1 MTPESKVLAVFAAC
15 AMWLAAPP
23 GAWSADPPVKSMAA
37 KVVVLSGDVTAGAR
51 ALKSGDGLAEAEE
64 IAVGRGS
71 YATLEFTDRSIVRV
85 MSDSRLRIET
95 HRAPS
100 AFSSEFETR
109 LQLGAGAVEAK
120 IARRRVSTFSIAS
133 MAGSIAAIGA
143 SLRVRDV
150 GDVMLVEVLD
160 GRATVTGT
168 SGRPVTVDAG
178 YGTRVMPMEAPLA
191 PVGLLRAPDVSRVS
205 ALHQRPVV
213 RLRFAPV
220 PGAQRYRIIAAA
232 DRDLRDVLVENTQRR
247 PDVRM
252 VDLRDGDYFYGVR
265 AINELGLE
273 GDEARG
279 RFRLKA
285 RPLPPA
291 EQTPDADTVVQPGS
305 VTFSWAGAE
314 EAATYRFQLAR
325 DEDFDSLLVNRG
337 GLMARELV
345 VDKLAAGTYYW
356 RVASV
361 RASGDQ
367 GPFGDP
373 LPLRLQA
380 PAPAP
385 QTQ

>member
-1 MTPESKVLAVFAAC
+1 MTSESKVLAVFAAC
-15 AMWLAAPP
+15 AMWLAALP
-23 GAWSADPPVKSMAA
+23 GAWSAELPVKPMAA

-64 IAVGRGS
+64 IVVGRGS

-95 HRAPS
+95 HHAPS

-109 LQLGAGAVEAK
+109 LQLGAGAIEAK

-133 MAGSIAAIGA
+133 MAGSIASIGA
-143 SLRVRDV
+143 SFRVRDV

-205 ALHQRPVV
+205 ALHQHPVV

-252 VDLRDGDYFYGVR
+252 IDLRDGDYFYGVR
-265 AINELGLE
+265 ASS
-273 GDEARG
+273 
-279 RFRLKA
+279 
-285 RPLPPA
+285 PSSP
-291 EQTPDADTVVQPGS
+291 S
-305 VTFSWAGAE
+305 S
-314 EAATYRFQLAR
+314 
-325 DEDFDSLLVNRG
+325 
-337 GLMARELV
+337 LMAR
-345 VDKLAAGTYYW
+345 T
-356 RVASV
+356 
-361 RASGDQ
+361 
-367 GPFGDP
+367 P
-373 LPLRLQA
+373 
-380 PAPAP
+380 
-385 QTQ
+385 